1 MSLKTRR
8 RCTLGLAIEGRG
20 QFVLQRRFDS
30 VGSSEKK
37 EKRRRRSPAY
47 GPYQPE
53 LIGPDVFLRDPI
65 GRADARDLKDHP

>member
-1 MSLKTRR
+1 
-8 RCTLGLAIEGRG
+8 
-20 QFVLQRRFDS
+20 

-65 GRADARDLKDHP
+65 GRSRCFVT